1 MWQNAREI
9 LKGHKWQEI
18 IYGTKT
24 MQESALS
31 LEMSITHGNLEAEF
45 KQSTCSSHR
54 EKCLEPDQ
62 AQIRTHNGKLLMVKI
77 IPINF
82 LRRIKDF

>member
-31 LEMSITHGNLEAEF
+31 LEMSITHGNLEAGS
-45 KQSTCSSHR
+45 KYPHAHHT
-54 EKCLEPDQ
+54 
-62 AQIRTHNGKLLMVKI
+62 GKMSGA
-77 IPINF
+77 
-82 LRRIKDF
+82 